1 MAGIGVTAQALR
13 YRAGQAVALFV
24 LSALGIAACAF
35 GPLYERAVEQAQ
47 LKLTVTNTPIVNRG
61 LSVTAVSPTQSL
73 DPFLPSGQLKRF
85 YGEPITSTSL
95 TVYYPI
101 KGGRYF
107 TSDVVSRTGMCAHL
121 HVTSGRCP
129 SAPGQVVV
137 SAAELQA
144 GGLKIG
150 DRLPIGVRPSDVGVE
165 TAAGT
170 LVVVGAYQTFDPHDD
185 YWFGHEYP
193 TKDGVQRNSDPNA
206 KLEHADTLFAAP
218 GFVEPIRAITE
229 HALNAQLTLGEIT
242 EVDLALRPG
251 RVHLNNMAS
260 LRSGVAALVAAGAT
274 RDSTV
279 GVRTTIIDGLAEAD
293 RGRHDASS
301 VIPAFAV
308 ELALLVLVMV
318 GVVVVAAADQRR
330 PEFALARLRGRS
342 AGRAARLLD
351 REFIVP
357 VGLSVLPGLLLAWL
371 GTRLA
376 CRWWLSDAARPE
388 LRWPVLAAA
397 AAVVL
402 VEVLVVAVVARKAAR
417 RPVHDLLRRTPQR
430 SGRLGLGAAE
440 AALAAV
446 AAGGTVV
453 ALSGDRH
460 NALAVAAP
468 AFLAL
473 LAGLVL
479 GRVLAWTAR
488 LAGQRA
494 LWRGRLATGIAF
506 LQIARRP
513 GLRYVVAL
521 LCVAVALIVSAADQ
535 WRVAGRNRSV
545 RAGAEAGASVVLT
558 VRAGS
563 ASTLE
568 DAVAAGDPT
577 GRYATPV
584 VVQSP
589 PSGTTVMAVK
599 PASFGPIAAWGW
611 SKDRPD
617 PGVLSRLTP
626 RRPPPITVTGTT
638 VRLRMAQL
646 TLVRQKQLETIG
658 KPGPVWL
665 TVNLHKKD
673 GTGYNAKLGPLPE
686 GAHGSAVLTATVPC
700 SEGCTLGQLQL
711 LRTTSD
717 DIPIYLDATLDLA
730 AGSPGSLRPISLGSA
745 SDWAEATAE
754 SPINSGTE
762 RIGLQ
767 FGGTTPTL
775 SAFNDGS
782 PAVMQ
787 HLDQPVAIPA
797 MTSGNVPEEPDAR
810 GFLYD
815 NNIDA
820 AAASYAPIGALPV
833 LPGRTGPAMLV
844 DLDVAAALATSSL
857 ADSTVSVWLRTDDA
871 ARERAFVA
879 SLARNGVSV
888 LDRDSAAAHRAILAQ
903 SAPAWA
909 MQLALVTAVLAVLLA
924 AIVIFISA
932 AAVRRTWAYDM
943 SALELVGMSR
953 ARIRRAVLVE
963 QATAAVAG
971 AGVGTVMG
979 LLGAHLAL
987 PGMPLF
993 LNDAATPQ
1001 ILRPIAWMT
1010 VAVAGVLA
1018 LVTLVLS
1025 GALVGMALVRQV
1037 APSRVQ
1043 AGQQ

>member
-1 MAGIGVTAQALR
+1 MAGIGITAQALR
-13 YRAGQAVALFV
+13 YRAGQAAALFV

-47 LKLTVTNTPIVNRG
+47 LKLTVANTPIVNRG
-61 LSVTAVSPTQSL
+61 LSVREVSPTGPL
-73 DPFLPSGQLKRF
+73 DPFLPGGALRRF
-85 YGEPITSTSL
+85 YGEPVTSTWL

-101 KGGRYF
+101 GRGRTF
-107 TSDVVSRTGMCAHL
+107 SSDVVSRTGMCAHL

-129 SAPGQVVV
+129 SAPGQVVA
-137 SAAELQA
+137 SAAEMRA
-144 GGLKIG
+144 AGLKVG
-150 DRLPIGVRPSDVGVE
+150 DRLPIGVRPSDVGVQTE
-165 TAAGT
+165 AGA
-170 LVVVGAYQTFDPHDD
+170 LVVVGVYQSFDPHDD
-185 YWFGHEYP
+185 YWFEHEYP
-193 TKDGVQRNSDPNA
+193 TKDGVQPSGPNA
-206 KLEHADTLFAAP
+206 TIEQADTLFAAP
-218 GFVEPIRAITE
+218 GFAEPIRTITE
-229 HALNAQLTLGEIT
+229 HAVNAQLTLGEVT
-242 EVDLALRPG
+242 EIDLPLRPDL
-251 RVHLNNMAS
+251 VHLDNMAA
-260 LRSGVAALVAAGAT
+260 LRSGVAALIAADAT

-279 GVRTTIIDGLAEAD
+279 DVQSSIGDVLAEANW
-293 RGRHDASS
+293 GRHEASS

-308 ELALLVLVMV
+308 ELALLVLVVV

-357 VGLSVLPGLLLAWL
+357 VVLSVLPGLLIAWL
-371 GTRLA
+371 GSRLA

-388 LRWPVLAAA
+388 LRWPVLVAAV
-397 AAVVL
+397 AVVL
-402 VEVLVVAVVARKAAR
+402 VEVLVVAIVARKAAR

-430 SGRLGLGAAE
+430 SKRLGLGAAE

-446 AAGGTVV
+446 AVGGTVV

-479 GRVLAWTAR
+479 GRVLAWAAR
-488 LAGQRA
+488 LVGQRA

-568 DAVAAGDPT
+568 AAVAAGDPT
-577 GRYATPV
+577 GHYATPV

-589 PSGTTVMAVK
+589 PSGATVMAVR

-626 RRPPPITVTGTT
+626 RRPPPISVTGTT
-638 VRLRMAQL
+638 VALRLADI
-646 TLVRQKQLETIG
+646 TLVRQKQLATIG

-665 TVNLHKKD
+665 TVNLHNKD
-673 GTGYNAKLGPLPE
+673 GTGFNAKLGPLPE
-686 GAHGSAVLTATVPC
+686 GAHGSAVLSAAVPC
-700 SEGCTLGQLQL
+700 TKGCSLGQLQL

-717 DIPIYLDATLDLA
+717 DIPIYLDTTVELS
-730 AGSPGSLRPISLGSA
+730 AGSQGSLRPIALGSA
-745 SDWAEATAE
+745 SDWAEASTE
-754 SPINSGTE
+754 TSIDGGTE

-767 FGGTTPTL
+767 FGGTVPSL

-782 PAVMQ
+782 PAVVQ
-787 HLDQPVAIPA
+787 HLDQPIAIPA
-797 MTSGNVPEEPDAR
+797 IMTGNAASDRDSR
-810 GFLYD
+810 GYLYD
-815 NNIDA
+815 NNIDGV
-820 AAASYAPIGALPV
+820 AASYVPVGGLPV
-833 LPGRTGPAMLV
+833 LPGSVGPTMLV
-844 DLDVAAALATSSL
+844 DLDVAAAIATSSL
-857 ADSTVSVWLRTDDA
+857 ADSTAAVWLRTDDA

-879 SLARNGVSV
+879 SLAGNGISV
-888 LDRDSAAAHRAILAQ
+888 LDRDSAAAHRKALAQ
-903 SAPAWA
+903 TAPAWA

-924 AIVIFISA
+924 AIVILISA

-953 ARIRRAVLVE
+953 ARIRRAVLLE

-971 AGVGTVMG
+971 AVVGTMMG

-993 LNDAATPQ
+993 LNDVAAPE
-1001 ILRPIAWMT
+1001 ILRPIAWT
-1010 VAVAGVLA
+1010 SVAVAAVLT
-1018 LVTLVLS
+1018 LVTLVAS
-1025 GALVGMALVRQV
+1025 GVVVGMALVRQV
-1037 APSRVQ
+1037 APSRVR

>member
-1 MAGIGVTAQALR
+1 MAGIGITAQALR
-13 YRAGQAVALFV
+13 YRSGQAVALFI

-47 LKLTVTNTPIVNRG
+47 LKLTVANTPIVNRG
-61 LSVTAVSPTQSL
+61 LSVSAVSPTQSL
-73 DPFLPSGQLKRF
+73 DPFLPSGRLKRF
-85 YGEPITSTSL
+85 YGEPVTSTSL

-101 KGGRYF
+101 GAGRIF
-107 TSDVVSRTGMCAHL
+107 TSGVVSRTGMCAHL

-137 SAAELQA
+137 SEAEMRAA
-144 GGLKIG
+144 GFKVG
-150 DRLPIGVRPSDVGVE
+150 DRIPIGVRPSDVGVQ
-165 TAAGT
+165 TDAGT
-170 LVVVGAYQTFDPHDD
+170 MVVVGAYQTFDPHDD

-193 TKDGVQRNSDPNA
+193 TKDGVQRGGPDD
-206 KLEHADTLFAAP
+206 KLEQADTMFAAP
-218 GFVEPIRAITE
+218 GFTEPIKAITE
-229 HALNAQLTLGEIT
+229 HAVNAQLTLGEIT
-242 EVDLALRPG
+242 EIDLPLRPEL
-251 RVHLNNMAS
+251 VHLNNMAA
-260 LRSGVAALVAAGAT
+260 LRSGVAALVAADAT

-279 GVRTTIIDGLAEAD
+279 EVQSTIGAVLAEAD
-293 RGRHDASS
+293 RGRHEASS

-308 ELALLVLVMV
+308 ELALLVLVVV

-357 VGLSVLPGLLLAWL
+357 VVLSVLPGLLIAWL
-371 GTRLA
+371 GSRLA

-388 LRWPVLAAA
+388 LRWPVFVAA

-402 VEVLVVAVVARKAAR
+402 VEVLVVAIVARRAAR

-430 SGRLGLGAAE
+430 SARLGLGAAE
-440 AALAAV
+440 AALAAI

-488 LAGQRA
+488 LVGQRA
-494 LWRGRLATGIAF
+494 LWQGRLATGVAF

-545 RAGAEAGASVVLT
+545 RAGAEAGAGVVLT

-584 VVQSP
+584 VVQTP

-599 PASFGPIAAWGW
+599 PASFGSIAAWGW
-611 SKDRPD
+611 SKDHPD

-638 VRLRMAQL
+638 VQLRMAQL
-646 TLVRQKQLETIG
+646 TLTRQKQLGTIG
-658 KPGPVWL
+658 KPGPVSL

-686 GAHGSAVLTATVPC
+686 GARGSAVLTATVPC
-700 SEGCTLGQLQL
+700 SEGCILGQLQL
-711 LRTTSD
+711 LRATTD
-717 DIPIYLDATLDLA
+717 DIPIYLDATLELA
-730 AGSPGSLRPISLGSA
+730 AGRPDSLRPIALGAA
-745 SDWAEATAE
+745 SDWAEA
-754 SPINSGTE
+754 SPETSIDGGTE

-767 FGGTTPTL
+767 FGGSVPSL

-787 HLDQPVAIPA
+787 HLDQPIAIPA
-797 MTSGNVPEEPDAR
+797 IMAGNAPSDRDGR
-810 GFLYD
+810 GYIYD
-815 NNIDA
+815 NNIDGV
-820 AAASYAPIGALPV
+820 AASYVPVGGLPV
-833 LPGRTGPAMLV
+833 LPGSAGPTMLV

-857 ADSTVSVWLRTDDA
+857 GDSTAAVWLRTDDA

-879 SLARNGVSV
+879 SLARNGISV
-888 LDRDSAAAHRAILAQ
+888 LDRDSAAAHRKALAQ

-909 MQLALVTAVLAVLLA
+909 MQLALVTAALAVLLA
-924 AIVIFISA
+924 AIVILISA

-953 ARIRRAVLVE
+953 ARIRRAVLLE
-963 QATAAVAG
+963 QAIAAVAG
-971 AGVGTVMG
+971 ASVGTVMG
-979 LLGAHLAL
+979 LIGAHLAL
-987 PGMPLF
+987 PAMPLF
-993 LNDAATPQ
+993 LNDVAAPE
-1001 ILRPIAWMT
+1001 ILRPIAWT
-1010 VAVAGVLA
+1010 SVAVAAVLT
-1018 LVTLVLS
+1018 LVTLVAA
-1025 GALVGMALVRQV
+1025 GVLVGIALVRQV